1 MAMRHRLSRLAT
13 YGLSGVRKGDEHP
26 ANGARQ
32 FTFTYKELFVLMS
45 DGVRDV
51 YRYSTPITADEM
63 RSNPAAET
71 ALHMKLFRA
80 QRNFYI
86 AGFAL
91 FLCLLVSYYVFQY
104 IVICRTKT

>member
-1 MAMRHRLSRLAT
+1 MYLL
-13 YGLSGVRKGDEHP
+13 
-26 ANGARQ
+26 
-32 FTFTYKELFVLMS
+32 S

-51 YRYSTPITADEM
+51 YRYSVPITAEEL

-71 ALHMKLFRA
+71 MLHMKLFRA

-91 FLCLLVSYYVFQY
+91 FLCL
-104 IVICRTKT
+104 

>member
-1 MAMRHRLSRLAT
+1 LL
-13 YGLSGVRKGDEHP
+13 
-26 ANGARQ
+26 
-32 FTFTYKELFVLMS
+32 

-51 YRYSTPITADEM
+51 YRFSSPVTADEM

-71 ALHMKLFRA
+71 MLHLKLFRA

-91 FLCLLVSYYVFQY
+91 FLCLLVFILVVFGMSFMVQIISILLY
-104 IVICRTKT
+104 FYFA